1 MTSNQGLSLQLN
13 KETLQAATKLA
24 EATFAR
30 FEQNRGYYRNTLSG
44 HRIGRLGEFAV
55 LAYLHQQGIE
65 TIPHFLNEEDRRQCD
80 ISTADNN
87 IEVKTWNDIY
97 WKDLGRC
104 VAVGQYPTLL
114 KKATVIAWA
123 TVTEPESPSPIINLK
138 GWCKVELMGTV
149 EPKLTGSFQ
158 INNYQIEENQLNEM
172 GSLK

>member
-1 MTSNQGLSLQLN
+1 MNPQGISLQLN

-24 EATFAR
+24 EATFAKY
-30 FEQNRGYYRNTLSG
+30 EQTRGYYKNTLSG

-65 TIPHFLNEEDRRQCD
+65 TIPHFLDPLSDRECD

-87 IEVKTWNDIY
+87 IEVKTWNEIY

-104 VAVGQYPTLL
+104 VAVGQYPSML
-114 KKATVIAWA
+114 KKATAIAWA
-123 TVTEPESPSPIINLK
+123 TVTEPESDSPIVTLR
-138 GWCKVELMGTV
+138 GWCNVELMGSV

-158 INNYQIEENQLNEM
+158 INNYQIEEHQLNEM
-172 GSLK
+172 GTLK

>member
-1 MTSNQGLSLQLN
+1 MTPQGISLQLN
-13 KETLQAATKLA
+13 KETLQAAHELA

-30 FEQNRGYYRNTLSG
+30 FEQHHGYYRNTLLG

-55 LAYLHQQGIE
+55 LAYLHQQQIE
-65 TIPHFLNEEDRRQCD
+65 TIPHFLNDDDRRECD

-87 IEVKTWNDIY
+87 IEVKTWNEIY

-114 KKATVIAWA
+114 KKATAIAWA
-123 TVTEPESPSPIINLK
+123 SVSEPESASPIITLR
-138 GWCKVELMGTV
+138 GWCNVELMGTV

-158 INNYQIEENQLNEM
+158 VNNYQIEENQLNEM

>member
-1 MTSNQGLSLQLN
+1 MNPQGISLQLN
-13 KETLQAATKLA
+13 KKTFHAATKLA
-24 EATFAR
+24 EATFAKY
-30 FEQNRGYYRNTLSG
+30 EQTKGYYKNTLSG
-44 HRIGRLGEFAV
+44 HRIGHLGEFAV
-55 LAYLHQQGIE
+55 LAYLYQQGIE
-65 TIPHFLNEEDRRQCD
+65 TIPHFLDPNADKQCD

-104 VAVGQYPTLL
+104 VAVDQYPSML

-123 TVTEPESPSPIINLK
+123 TVTEPESASPIINLK
-138 GWCKVELMGTV
+138 GWCNVELMGSV

-158 INNYQIEENQLNEM
+158 INNYQIEEHQLNEM